1 MANPSAPKPIIAAMP
16 YINAPESRAAAWAAS
31 NGSRTGTQG
40 KGNAALR
47 ALIPYG
53 LSLAMCLA
61 VEKDKGVIF

>member
-1 MANPSAPKPIIAAMP
+1 MANQGKAG
-16 YINAPESRAAAWAAS
+16 AAS